1 MYSQRAIVLHLVPYR
16 ESSVIVRFLTESAGK
31 ISGIY
36 RGVRGNKRK
45 SKAVVQPLYSG
56 VVEYLGKPDLFTISN
71 FEANRYPALTGQG
84 LYSGLYVAELL
95 VKVLGE
101 GQGEEQLLEE
111 TVRVINDLETN
122 TGLASKLRRFEFRLM
137 EILGYG
143 VDFTCEAV
151 VHEAIDPEGT
161 YVYVDQVGFVRER
174 TTDAALYGAK
184 IGAIPGSML
193 EQFACG
199 DFSDEAG
206 GVIAKRISTIAL
218 SSLMGNKTL
227 SSRKIFRSE
236 LTRDSKD

>member
-36 RGVRGNKRK
+36 RGVRGDKRK
-45 SKAVVQPLYSG
+45 SKVAVQPLYSG

-174 TTDAALYGAK
+174 TDGPLHGAE
-184 IGAIPGSML
+184 IGAIPGIML
-193 EQFACG
+193 QRFARG
-199 DFSDEAG
+199 DFSGEAG
-206 GVIAKRISTIAL
+206 GVIAKRISRTAL

-236 LTRDSKD
+236 LTPDSKD

>member
-1 MYSQRAIVLHLVPYR
+1 MYSQRAMVLHLVPYR

-31 ISGIY
+31 ISGVY

-45 SKAVVQPLYSG
+45 SKAVVQPFYSG

-101 GQGEEQLLEE
+101 GQGEEQLLGE

-151 VHEAIDPEGT
+151 AHEAIDPEAT

-174 TTDAALYGAK
+174 TDAAIYGAK
-184 IGAIPGSML
+184 IGSIPGSML

-206 GVIAKRISTIAL
+206 GIIARRISTIAL
-218 SSLMGNKTL
+218 SSLMGDRTL
-227 SSRKIFRSE
+227 SSREIFRSE

>member
-1 MYSQRAIVLHLVPYR
+1 MYSQRAMVLHLVPYR

-143 VDFTCEAV
+143 VDFTREAV

-174 TTDAALYGAK
+174 KDAALYGAK
-184 IGAIPGSML
+184 IGAIPGWML

>member
-45 SKAVVQPLYSG
+45 SAAVVQPLYSG

-71 FEANRYPALTGQG
+71 FEANRYPALTGEG

-95 VKVLGE
+95 VKLLGE

-111 TVRVINDLETN
+111 TVRVIKDLETN
-122 TGLASKLRRFEFRLM
+122 VSLASKLRRFEFRLM

-174 TTDAALYGAK
+174 TDGPLHGAE
-184 IGAIPGSML
+184 IGSIPGIML
-193 EQFACG
+193 QRFARG
-199 DFSDEAG
+199 DFSGEAG
-206 GVIAKRISTIAL
+206 GVIAKRISRIAL

-227 SSRKIFRSE
+227 SSRIIFRSE
-236 LTRDSKD
+236 LTPDSKD

>member
-71 FEANRYPALTGQG
+71 FEANCYPALTGEG

-95 VKVLGE
+95 VKLLGE

-174 TTDAALYGAK
+174 SGAPLQGAE
-184 IGAIPGSML
+184 ISAIPGSML
-193 EQFACG
+193 QQFACG
-199 DFSDEAG
+199 DFSDGAG

>member
-71 FEANRYPALTGQG
+71 FEANRFPALTGQG

-101 GQGEEQLLEE
+101 GEGEEQLLEE

-143 VDFTCEAV
+143 VDFTREAV

-161 YVYVDQVGFVRER
+161 YVYVDQVGFVGER
-174 TTDAALYGAK
+174 SGVPLQGAE
-184 IGAIPGSML
+184 ISEIPGSML
-193 EQFACG
+193 QQFACG
-199 DFSDEAG
+199 DFSDEVG

>member
-1 MYSQRAIVLHLVPYR
+1 MHSQRAIVLHLVPYR
-16 ESSVIVRFLTESAGK
+16 ESSVIVRLLTESAGK

-56 VVEYLGKPDLFTISN
+56 VVEYLGKPDLFMISN

-101 GQGEEQLLEE
+101 GQGEEQLLAE

-151 VHEAIDPEGT
+151 VHESIDPEGT
-161 YVYVDQVGFVRER
+161 YVYVNQVGFVRER
-174 TTDAALYGAK
+174 SEAPLQGAE
-184 IGAIPGSML
+184 ISAIPGSML
-193 EQFACG
+193 QRFACG

-236 LTRDSKD
+236 LTHEPKD

>member
-1 MYSQRAIVLHLVPYR
+1 MHSQRAIVLHLVPYR
-16 ESSVIVRFLTESAGK
+16 ESSVIVRLLTESAGK

-71 FEANRYPALTGQG
+71 FEANRYPALTGEG

-95 VKVLGE
+95 VKLLGE

-111 TVRVINDLETN
+111 TVRVIKDLETN
-122 TGLASKLRRFEFRLM
+122 IGLASKLRRFEFRLM

-151 VHEAIDPEGT
+151 VHEAINPEGT

-174 TTDAALYGAK
+174 TDGPLHGAE
-184 IGAIPGSML
+184 IGAIPGIML
-193 EQFACG
+193 QRFARG
-199 DFSDEAG
+199 DFSGEAG
-206 GVIAKRISTIAL
+206 GVIAKRISRTAL

-236 LTRDSKD
+236 LTPDSKD

>member
-1 MYSQRAIVLHLVPYR
+1 MYSQRAMVLHLVPYR

-71 FEANRYPALTGQG
+71 FEANCYPALTGEG

-95 VKVLGE
+95 VKLLGE

-111 TVRVINDLETN
+111 TVRVIKDLETN
-122 TGLASKLRRFEFRLM
+122 IGLASKLRRFEFRLM

-174 TTDAALYGAK
+174 TDGPLHGAE
-184 IGAIPGSML
+184 IVAIPGIML
-193 EQFACG
+193 QRFARG
-199 DFSDEAG
+199 DFSGEAG

-236 LTRDSKD
+236 LTRDSED

>member
-111 TVRVINDLETN
+111 TVGVINDLETN

-151 VHEAIDPEGT
+151 VHEAIDPEAT

-174 TTDAALYGAK
+174 TDAAFYGAK

-193 EQFACG
+193 GQFACG

-206 GVIAKRISTIAL
+206 GGIAKRISTIAL

>member
-45 SKAVVQPLYSG
+45 SKAVVQPLHSG

-71 FEANRYPALTGQG
+71 FEVNRYPALTGQG

-95 VKVLGE
+95 VKLLGE

-111 TVRVINDLETN
+111 TVRVIDDLETN
-122 TGLASKLRRFEFRLM
+122 IGLASKLRRFEFRLM

-174 TTDAALYGAK
+174 TDGPLHGAE
-184 IGAIPGSML
+184 IGAIPGNML
-193 EQFACG
+193 QRFALG
-199 DFSDEAG
+199 DFSGEAG
-206 GVIAKRISTIAL
+206 GVIAKRISRIAL

-236 LTRDSKD
+236 LTPDSRD

>member
-16 ESSVIVRFLTESAGK
+16 ESSVIVRLLTESAGK

-71 FEANRYPALTGQG
+71 FEANRYPALAGEG

-95 VKVLGE
+95 VKLLGE

-111 TVRVINDLETN
+111 TVRVIKDLETN
-122 TGLASKLRRFEFRLM
+122 TGLAPKLRRFEFKLM

-174 TTDAALYGAK
+174 TDGPLHRAE
-184 IGAIPGSML
+184 IGAIPGIIL
-193 EQFACG
+193 QQFARG
-199 DFSDEAG
+199 DFSGETG

>member
-16 ESSVIVRFLTESAGK
+16 ESSVIVRLLTESAGK

-71 FEANRYPALTGQG
+71 FEANRYPALTGEG

-95 VKVLGE
+95 VKLLGE
-101 GQGEEQLLEE
+101 GQGEEQLLDE
-111 TVRVINDLETN
+111 TLLVIDELETN
-122 TGLASKLRRFEFRLM
+122 TDLALKLRRFEFRLM

-143 VDFTCEAV
+143 VDFT
-151 VHEAIDPEGT
+151 HEALVHDLIDPERN
-161 YVYVDQVGFVRER
+161 YVYVDQVGFVREP
-174 TTDAALYGAK
+174 TEGSLQGPK
-184 IGAIPGSML
+184 IGAIPGIML
-193 EQFACG
+193 QRFARG
-199 DFSDEAG
+199 DFSGEAG

>member
-1 MYSQRAIVLHLVPYR
+1 M
-16 ESSVIVRFLTESAGK
+16 
-31 ISGIY
+31 
-36 RGVRGNKRK
+36 
-45 SKAVVQPLYSG
+45 
-56 VVEYLGKPDLFTISN
+56 VEYLGKPDLFTISN

-111 TVRVINDLETN
+111 TVRVIKISRQH
-122 TGLASKLRRFEFRLM
+122 GSGIQAAGFEFRLM

-174 TTDAALYGAK
+174 SVLPSGSRDKRDTW
-184 IGAIPGSML
+184 SML
-193 EQFACG
+193 QQFACG

>member
-1 MYSQRAIVLHLVPYR
+1 MYSQRAIVLHLFPYR
-16 ESSVIVRFLTESAGK
+16 ESSVIVRLLTESAGK

-45 SKAVVQPLYSG
+45 RKTVVQPLYSG

-71 FEANRYPALTGQG
+71 FEANRYPALTGEG

-95 VKVLGE
+95 VKLLGE

-111 TVRVINDLETN
+111 TIRVINDLESN
-122 TGLASKLRRFEFRLM
+122 VGLASKLRRFEFRLM

-143 VDFTCEAV
+143 VDFTCEAM

-174 TTDAALYGAK
+174 MEGPLHGTE
-184 IGAIPGSML
+184 IGAIPGIML
-193 EQFACG
+193 QQFARG
-199 DFSDEAG
+199 DFSGEAG

-218 SSLMGNKTL
+218 SSLMGNRTL

-236 LTRDSKD
+236 LTLEPKD

>member
-151 VHEAIDPEGT
+151 VHEAIDPEAT

-174 TTDAALYGAK
+174 TDAALYGAK
-184 IGAIPGSML
+184 IGEIPGSML

-199 DFSDEAG
+199 DFSDKAG
-206 GVIAKRISTIAL
+206 GAIAKRISTIAL

>member
-1 MYSQRAIVLHLVPYR
+1 MYSQRAMVLHLVPYR

-36 RGVRGNKRK
+36 RGVRGNKGK
-45 SKAVVQPLYSG
+45 SKAVVQPFYSG

-71 FEANRYPALTGQG
+71 FEVNRYPALTGQG

-111 TVRVINDLETN
+111 TVRVIDDLETN
-122 TGLASKLRRFEFRLM
+122 IGLASKLRRFEFRLM

-174 TTDAALYGAK
+174 TDAALYGAK

>member
-122 TGLASKLRRFEFRLM
+122 TGLATKLRRFEFRLM

-151 VHEAIDPEGT
+151 VHEAIDPKDT

-174 TTDAALYGAK
+174 SGAPLQRAE
-184 IGAIPGSML
+184 ISSIPGSML
-193 EQFACG
+193 QQFACG

>member
-16 ESSVIVRFLTESAGK
+16 ESSIIVRLLTEGAGK

-36 RGVRGNKRK
+36 RGGRGNKRK
-45 SKAVVQPLYSG
+45 SKAVMQPLYSG

-95 VKVLGE
+95 VKLLGE

-111 TVRVINDLETN
+111 TVRVIKDLETN
-122 TGLASKLRRFEFRLM
+122 IGLASKLRRFEFRLM

-151 VHEAIDPEGT
+151 VHEAIDPKGT
-161 YVYVDQVGFVRER
+161 YVYKDQVGFVRKR
-174 TTDAALYGAK
+174 TDGPLHGAE
-184 IGAIPGSML
+184 IGAIPGVIL
-193 EQFACG
+193 QRFARG
-199 DFSDEAG
+199 DFSGEAG

-236 LTRDSKD
+236 LPRDSKD

>member
-1 MYSQRAIVLHLVPYR
+1 MYSQRAMVLHLVPYR

-111 TVRVINDLETN
+111 TVRVIKDLETN

-151 VHEAIDPEGT
+151 VHEAIDPKRT
-161 YVYVDQVGFVRER
+161 YLYVDQVGFVRER
-174 TTDAALYGAK
+174 TDVALYGAK
-184 IGAIPGSML
+184 LGAIPGSML
-193 EQFACG
+193 KQFACG

-206 GVIAKRISTIAL
+206 GVIAKRISTISL

>member
-1 MYSQRAIVLHLVPYR
+1 MYSQRAMVLHLVPYR

-111 TVRVINDLETN
+111 TVRVIDDLETN

-161 YVYVDQVGFVRER
+161 YVYVDQVGFVRKR
-174 TTDAALYGAK
+174 SGAPRQ
-184 IGAIPGSML
+184 GAEISDIPGSML
-193 EQFACG
+193 QQFACG

>member
-1 MYSQRAIVLHLVPYR
+1 MVLHLAPYR

-45 SKAVVQPLYSG
+45 SAAVVQPLYSG

-71 FEANRYPALTGQG
+71 FEANRYPALTGEG

-95 VKVLGE
+95 VKLLGE

-111 TVRVINDLETN
+111 TVRVITELETN

-174 TTDAALYGAK
+174 TDGPLHGAE
-184 IGAIPGSML
+184 IGAIPGIML
-193 EQFACG
+193 QRFARG
-199 DFSDEAG
+199 DFSGEAG
-206 GVIAKRISTIAL
+206 GVIAKRISRTAL

-236 LTRDSKD
+236 LTPDSKD

>member
-1 MYSQRAIVLHLVPYR
+1 MYSQRAMVLHLVPYR

-71 FEANRYPALTGQG
+71 FEANRYPALTGEG

-95 VKVLGE
+95 VKLLGE

-143 VDFTCEAV
+143 VDFTCEAAV
-151 VHEAIDPEGT
+151 SYTHLTLPT
-161 YVYVDQVGFVRER
+161 
-174 TTDAALYGAK
+174 
-184 IGAIPGSML
+184 
-193 EQFACG
+193 
-199 DFSDEAG
+199 
-206 GVIAKRISTIAL
+206 
-218 SSLMGNKTL
+218 TL
-227 SSRKIFRSE
+227 SV
-236 LTRDSKD
+236 

>member
-1 MYSQRAIVLHLVPYR
+1 MYSQRAMVLHLVPYR

-45 SKAVVQPLYSG
+45 RKAVVQPLYSG

-143 VDFTCEAV
+143 VDFSCEAV

-174 TTDAALYGAK
+174 TDGALHGAE
-184 IGAIPGSML
+184 IGAIPGIML
-193 EQFACG
+193 QRFARG
-199 DFSDEAG
+199 DFSGESG

-218 SSLMGNKTL
+218 SSLMGNKAL

-236 LTRDSKD
+236 LTRELKD

>member
-1 MYSQRAIVLHLVPYR
+1 MVLHLVPYR
-16 ESSVIVRFLTESAGK
+16 ESSVIVRFLTKSEGK

-45 SKAVVQPLYSG
+45 SNAVVQPLYSG

-174 TTDAALYGAK
+174 TD
-184 IGAIPGSML
+184 
-193 EQFACG
+193 
-199 DFSDEAG
+199 
-206 GVIAKRISTIAL
+206 L
-218 SSLMGNKTL
+218 SL
-227 SSRKIFRSE
+227 IHI
-236 LTRDSKD
+236 

>member
-16 ESSVIVRFLTESAGK
+16 ESSVIVRFLTENAGK

-111 TVRVINDLETN
+111 TVRVIKDLETN
-122 TGLASKLRRFEFRLM
+122 IGLASKLRRFEFRLM

-151 VHEAIDPEGT
+151 VH
-161 YVYVDQVGFVRER
+161 
-174 TTDAALYGAK
+174 
-184 IGAIPGSML
+184 
-193 EQFACG
+193 
-199 DFSDEAG
+199 
-206 GVIAKRISTIAL
+206 
-218 SSLMGNKTL
+218 
-227 SSRKIFRSE
+227 
-236 LTRDSKD
+236 

>member
-56 VVEYLGKPDLFTISN
+56 VVEYLGRPDLFTISN
-71 FEANRYPALTGQG
+71 FEADRYPALTGEG

-95 VKVLGE
+95 VKLLGE

-111 TVRVINDLETN
+111 TVRVIKDLETN

-143 VDFTCEAV
+143 VNFTREAV
-151 VHEAIDPEGT
+151 VNEAIDPEGT
-161 YVYVDQVGFVRER
+161 YIYVDQVGFVGER
-174 TTDAALYGAK
+174 TDGPLPGAE
-184 IGAIPGSML
+184 ISAIPGIML
-193 EQFACG
+193 QRFARG
-199 DFSDEAG
+199 DFSGEEG
-206 GVIAKRISTIAL
+206 GAIAKRISTIAL
-218 SSLMGNKTL
+218 GSLMGNKTL

-236 LTRDSKD
+236 LTLELKD

>member
-16 ESSVIVRFLTESAGK
+16 ESSVIVRFLTESGGK

-56 VVEYLGKPDLFTISN
+56 VVEYLGRPDLFTISN
-71 FEANRYPALTGQG
+71 FEADRYPALTGEG

-95 VKVLGE
+95 VKLLGE

-111 TVRVINDLETN
+111 TVRVIKDLETN
-122 TGLASKLRRFEFRLM
+122 TCLASKLRRFEFRLM

-161 YVYVDQVGFVRER
+161 YIYVDQVGFVRER
-174 TTDAALYGAK
+174 TDGHYRGAE
-184 IGAIPGSML
+184 IGAIPGTVL
-193 EQFACG
+193 QQFARG
-199 DFSDEAG
+199 DFAGEAG

-227 SSRKIFRSE
+227 SSRKIFRSG
-236 LTRDSKD
+236 LTRGLKD

>member
-16 ESSVIVRFLTESAGK
+16 ESSVIVRLLTENAGK

-71 FEANRYPALTGQG
+71 FEANRYPALTGEG

-95 VKVLGE
+95 VKLLGE

-111 TVRVINDLETN
+111 TVRVIKDLETN
-122 TGLASKLRRFEFRLM
+122 IGLASKLRRFEFRLM

-151 VHEAIDPEGT
+151 VHEAINPEGT

-174 TTDAALYGAK
+174 TDGPLHGAE
-184 IGAIPGSML
+184 IGAIPGIML
-193 EQFACG
+193 QRFARG
-199 DFSDEAG
+199 DFSGEAG
-206 GVIAKRISTIAL
+206 GVIAKRISRTAL

-236 LTRDSKD
+236 LTPDSKD